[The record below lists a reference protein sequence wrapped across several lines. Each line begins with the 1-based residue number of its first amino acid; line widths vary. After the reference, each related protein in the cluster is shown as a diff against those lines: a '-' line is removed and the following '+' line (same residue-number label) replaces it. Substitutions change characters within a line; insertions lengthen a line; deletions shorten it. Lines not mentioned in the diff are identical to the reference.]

1 MRLHRT
7 PDERSYARM
16 NTEELRQA
24 FLLDNL
30 FLPGR
35 IELVYTDLDRA
46 VVGGAVPL
54 DKPLAL
60 DAGEELKAAYFCER
74 REIGVLN
81 VGGAGRVTVDGA
93 EYALGA
99 RDMLYV
105 GRGAK
110 SVVFASDDVAAPA
123 HFFLTSYPAHAA
135 HPTRL
140 ARPEEN
146 TVRHLGAPETANVRR
161 LTQVIH
167 ENGIPSCQLV
177 MGFTELHSGGVWNTM
192 PPHTHARRTEIY
204 LYFDVPAEHRVLH
217 LFGRPDET
225 RPLWVANLQVALSPA
240 WSIHSG
246 CGTASYRFCW
256 VMGGENQR
264 FDDMDPAPVST
275 LR

>member
-1 MRLHRT
+1 
-7 PDERSYARM
+7 M
-16 NTEELRQA
+16 NTAELRAA
-24 FLLDNL
+24 FLIDDL
-30 FLPGR
+30 FTPGQ

-46 VVGGAVPL
+46 VVGGAIPL
-54 DKPLAL
+54 AKPLSL
-60 DAGEELKAAYFCER
+60 DAADELRAAFFCER

-81 VGGAGRVTVDGA
+81 VGGPGSIIVDGTT
-93 EYALGA
+93 YPLQKL
-99 RDMLYV
+99 DTLYIS
-105 GRGAK
+105 RGSEK
-110 SVVFASDDVAAPA
+110 ISFTSDQIDHPA
-123 HFFLTSYPAHAA
+123 IFFLTSYPAHTNY
-135 HPTRL
+135 PTQIGTP
-140 ARPEEN
+140 AN
-146 TVRHLGAPETANVRR
+146 SNVRHLGAPETANIRQ

-192 PPHTHARRTEIY
+192 PPHTHTRRTEIY
-204 LYFDVPAEHRVLH
+204 LYFDVPEDQRVLH
-217 LFGRPDET
+217 LFGKPDET

-256 VMGGENQR
+256 VMGGENQA